1 MLNSNVG
8 NRGAEKGIW
17 TKFTFPWPSEGPATD
32 EGTSASE
39 SVVQYYVIIFGKMTE
54 RFTGR
59 RNFHKNRYFKRGCAL
74 CITQRHTNDEF
85 DISE

>member
-39 SVVQYYVIIFGKMTE
+39 SCCTVLRNYIWEDDRAIHGK
-54 RFTGR
+54 
-59 RNFHKNRYFKRGCAL
+59 
-74 CITQRHTNDEF
+74 TQF
-85 DISE
+85 P